1 DQSLQRVRRQSVA
14 QSACDRHRE
23 RRSGRADADIGATG
37 DAQSTAH
44 AMTVDDGDDRFGYG
58 RKGAE
63 HLVDA
68 LFIGHAIV
76 SAAAAEL
83 CDISNRDEGTA
94 AGAAQHEGA
103 KVRIG
108 VDLRTR
114 LAEPVVHLEGHRIA
128 CLGPI
133 EGDAQTA
140 SDYLGE
146 YFVAHVCS
154 SLPVPTDAEEVC
166 GDCESIAYSSDS
178 TL

>member
-1 DQSLQRVRRQSVA
+1 VRAGGLPVGDQHRGGAWLAERPAQSLQRVRRQSVA

-23 RRSGRADADIGATG
+23 RRSGRADADIGAAG

-44 AMTVDDGDDRFGYG
+44 AVTVDDGDDRFGYG

-68 LFIGHAIV
+68 LFIGHPIV
-76 SAAAAEL
+76 SAEAAEL
-83 CDISNRDEGTA
+83 CDIRTRYESTT

-114 LAEPVVHLEGHRIA
+114 LAEPLVHLEGHRIA

-146 YFVAHVCS
+146 YF
-154 SLPVPTDAEEVC
+154 
-166 GDCESIAYSSDS
+166 
-178 TL
+178 